1 MGRAVLAALLAVLAT
16 SVAAQD
22 YPSKPVRFIVNFPP
36 GGGVDLI
43 ARVVANAVSPRIGQP
58 VLVENRPG
66 AGGAV
71 GAGVVAK
78 AAPDGYTVL
87 VTSNAAITQIP
98 HLTPQ
103 PYDPLKD
110 LAPLVKG
117 VNLPT
122 SVLIAANSPHRT
134 LRDVLEFAK
143 ANPGKVTWGTP
154 GNGSSMHI
162 ELEMLKEKLG
172 LDITHVPYKGAA
184 PIMADTM
191 GGQVTIGGPGLP
203 PTIGNVRGGK
213 LRLLAVW
220 SAARVGIFPDV
231 PTVKEVT
238 GAAELEGF
246 PTWYGFMLPAGVPK
260 DVGAKLEAQ
269 ILAAMR
275 DPEVV
280 KKMTDAGS
288 EIVATPASAFGEA
301 NRAESAA
308 FAGLFKKLNIKAE

>member
-1 MGRAVLAALLAVLAT
+1 MKRSILAALLAAFAACA
-16 SVAAQD
+16 AAQE
-22 YPSKPVRFIVNFPP
+22 YPSRPIRFLVNFPP

-43 ARVVANAVSPRIGQP
+43 GRVVANVVSQRVGQP
-58 VLVENRPG
+58 VVVENRPG

-71 GAGVVAK
+71 GAGAVAK
-78 AAPDGYTVL
+78 APADGYTVL

-98 HLTPQ
+98 NLSPQ
-103 PYDPLKD
+103 SYDPLKE

-117 VNLPT
+117 VNVPT
-122 SVLIAANSPHRT
+122 SVLIAASAPHKT
-134 LRDVLEFAK
+134 LKDVLDFAR
-143 ANPGKVTWGTP
+143 ANPGSVSWGTP

-162 ELEMLKEKLG
+162 ELELLKEKFA

-191 GGQVTIGGPGLP
+191 GGQLTIGAPGLP
-203 PTIGNVRGGK
+203 PTIGNIRGGK

-220 SAARVGIFPDV
+220 STSRIGIFPDV
-231 PTVKEVT
+231 PTVKEAT

-246 PTWYGFMLPAGVPK
+246 PTWYGFMLPAGAPK
-260 DVGAKLEAQ
+260 DVASKLEGHV
-269 ILAAMR
+269 LVAMR

-280 KKMTDAGS
+280 KKMADSGAD
-288 EIVATPASAFGEA
+288 IVATPAAAFGEA

-308 FAGLFKKLNIKAE
+308 FARLFNKLNIKAE

>member
-1 MGRAVLAALLAVLAT
+1 MRRTVLAAVLAVLAT
-16 SVAAQD
+16 STAAQE
-22 YPSKPVRFIVNFPP
+22 YPSRPVRFLVNFPP

-43 ARVVANAVSPRIGQP
+43 ARVVANALSPRLGQP

-66 AGGAV
+66 AGGTV

-103 PYDPLKD
+103 SYDALKD

-122 SVLIAANSPHRT
+122 SVLIAVNAPHRT
-134 LRDVLEFAK
+134 LKDVLEFAK

-191 GGQVTIGGPGLP
+191 GGQVTIGAPGLP
-203 PTIGNVRGGK
+203 PTIGNIRGGK

-220 SAARVGIFPDV
+220 SASRVGIFPDV

-238 GAAELEGF
+238 GAPELEGF

-260 DVGAKLEAQ
+260 DVAAKLEAQ
-269 ILAAMR
+269 VLVAMR
-275 DPEVV
+275 DPDVV

-288 EIVATPASAFGEA
+288 EIVATPAAAFGDA

-308 FAGLFKKLNIKAE
+308 FAGLFRKLNIKAE

>member
-1 MGRAVLAALLAVLAT
+1 MRRTLVAGLLAALAT

-22 YPSKPVRFIVNFPP
+22 YPSRPVRFLVNFPP

-43 ARVVANAVSPRIGQP
+43 GRVVAIALAPRLGQP
-58 VLVENRPG
+58 VVVENRPG
-66 AGGAV
+66 AGGAL

-98 HLTPQ
+98 HLAPQ

-110 LAPLVKG
+110 LEPLVKG

-122 SVLIAANSPHRT
+122 SVLIAVNAPHRT
-134 LRDVLEFAK
+134 LKDVIEFAK
-143 ANPGKVTWGTP
+143 ANPGRVTWGTP

-162 ELEMLKEKLG
+162 ELEMLKEKFG

-220 SAARVGIFPDV
+220 SANRVEIFPDV

-260 DVGAKLEAQ
+260 DAAAKLEAHV
-269 ILAAMR
+269 LAAMR
-275 DPEVV
+275 DPDVV
-280 KKMTDAGS
+280 KKMTDSGS
-288 EIVATPASAFGEA
+288 EIVATPAVAFGEA
-301 NRAESAA
+301 NRIESAA
-308 FAGLFKKLNIKAE
+308 FASLFKKLNIKAE

>member
-1 MGRAVLAALLAVLAT
+1 MKRTVLFALLAVLAT
-16 SVAAQD
+16 PVSAQD

-78 AAPDGYTVL
+78 AAPDGYVVL

-134 LRDVLEFAK
+134 LKDVLEFART
-143 ANPGKVTWGTP
+143 NPGKVTWGTP

-162 ELEMLKEKLG
+162 ELETLKEKLG

-203 PTIGNVRGGK
+203 PTIGNIRGGK

-220 SAARVGIFPDV
+220 SANRVGIFPEV
-231 PTVKEVT
+231 PTVKEAT

-260 DVGAKLEAQ
+260 DAAAKLEAE
-269 ILAAMR
+269 ILVAMR
-275 DPEVV
+275 DPDVV

-288 EIVATPASAFGEA
+288 EIVATPAAAFGDA
-301 NRAESAA
+301 NRVESAA
-308 FAGLFKKLNIKAE
+308 FAALFKKLNIKAE